1 MGGNAV
7 QLLLMDQRV
16 YGSTKQDEKLNLLH
30 SWTEGITHC
39 RVEKLVTLILVA
51 SCSACNSFY
60 PLLHGE
66 NLFLHPSMWENFAIP
81 TG

>member
-39 RVEKLVTLILVA
+39 RVEKLVTLILVT
-51 SCSACNSFY
+51 SCSTCNSFY

-66 NLFLHPSMWENFAIP
+66 NLFLQPSMWENFAIP